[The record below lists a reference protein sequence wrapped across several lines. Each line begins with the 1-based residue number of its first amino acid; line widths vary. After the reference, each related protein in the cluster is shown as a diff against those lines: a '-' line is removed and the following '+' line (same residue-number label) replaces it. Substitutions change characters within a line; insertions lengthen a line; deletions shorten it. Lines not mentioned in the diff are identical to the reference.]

1 MFERRFNVSAIRGF
15 TVALCLGVIAGCGG
29 GGGSTSSGAA
39 TGTGSAMVSVSGL
52 HVSGNKLL
60 NGNGQQV
67 ALRGVNYPDTVSAC
81 LGEGGPAAV
90 STGPLDSTSVTAL
103 QSWGVNVL
111 RLSIN
116 ETCWLGINGVPLGG
130 SAYINPLVSYINLL
144 TSANIA
150 VIIDLQ
156 WNAAGTA
163 IANGLQP
170 MPDADHA
177 TAFWTSVANT
187 LGSNN
192 SVIFDLFNEPYPDS
206 GQDTTA
212 AWACLL
218 NGGTCPGVS
227 YTTVGMQ
234 ALVNAVRATGATNVI
249 MVPGIQA
256 TNQLDQW
263 LSYKPTD
270 SYTVVGSQQIMAD
283 IHLYPP
289 GHDTCTDES
298 CWNGAPLSVANSVPL
313 IAGEIGEFD
322 CADGF
327 IDPLMAWLDSNAG
340 GNYLAWGWFPADC
353 ASSPALITD
362 YVPGDPSGFGAG
374 FKAHLLS
381 LSP

>member
-1 MFERRFNVSAIRGF
+1 MFERRSNVSVIRGF
-15 TVALCLGVIAGCGG
+15 TAAVCLGALVGCGG
-29 GGGSTSSGAA
+29 GGGTTSPPESSGA
-39 TGTGSAMVSVSGL
+39 TMSVSGL

-67 ALRGVNYPDTVSAC
+67 SLRGVNYPDTVYAC
-81 LGEGGPAAV
+81 IGDDGPPAV
-90 STGPLDSTSVTAL
+90 SDGPLDSTSVAAL

-116 ETCWLGINGVPLGG
+116 ETCWLGINGVPVGG
-130 SAYINPLVSYINLL
+130 SAYINPLLSYINLL

-187 LGSNN
+187 LGSN
-192 SVIFDLFNEPYPDS
+192 SAVIFDLFNEPYPDS
-206 GQDTTA
+206 GADSTA
-212 AWACLL
+212 AWTCLL
-218 NGGTCPGVS
+218 NGGTCPGIS
-227 YTTVGMQ
+227 YTTVGTQ
-234 ALVNAVRATGATNVI
+234 SLLNAVRATGATNVI

-270 SYTVVGSQQIMAD
+270 SYTVAGSQQIMAD
-283 IHLYPP
+283 MHFYPP
-289 GHDTCTDES
+289 GHDSCTDES
-298 CWNGAPLSVANSVPL
+298 CWNGAALTVAKSVPF

-327 IDPLMAWLDSNAG
+327 INPLMTWLESNAG
-340 GNYLAWGWFPADC
+340 GNYLAWGWYPEDC
-353 ASSPALITD
+353 ASTPALITD
-362 YVPGDPSGFGAG
+362 YVPGDPTDFGAG
-374 FKAHLLS
+374 FKAHLQS